1 MAKTA
6 RDQKNYDALVIGHGP
21 AGCSAA
27 LYLCRAGLS
36 AAVVGKDGGALERA
50 EKIENFYG
58 LGRPLSGADLLK
70 TGRQQCAALGADLR
84 EDEVL
89 SLEWLEAGGYQIQLA
104 EDGVI
109 SARGV
114 LLATGRAKRAPN
126 IEGIRAFEGKGVSYC
141 AVCDAFLYRGR
152 SVAVLGG
159 GAYAKHEMEAL
170 LPLAGH
176 VTLLTNGTEPEFD
189 PPPEVE
195 VRTARLLRL
204 EGEGKLAGAQLE
216 NEDIQPLDG
225 LFVAL
230 GSASAGDLA
239 MKLGLRLKDGAIPV
253 NDRQETSLPGLY
265 AAGDCTG
272 AFAQVA
278 FAVAEGAKAG
288 MEMAAFLRKNRV

>member
-1 MAKTA
+1 
-6 RDQKNYDALVIGHGP
+6 
-21 AGCSAA
+21 
-27 LYLCRAGLS
+27 
-36 AAVVGKDGGALERA
+36 VGKDGGALERA
-50 EKIENFYG
+50 ESIGNYYG
-58 LGRPLSGADLLK
+58 LARPLSGADLVE

-89 SLEWLEAGGYQIQLA
+89 ALDWLEAGGYQIALA
-104 EDGVI
+104 DGGEVH
-109 SARGV
+109 ARSV

-126 IEGIRAFEGKGVSYC
+126 IEGFRAFEGRGVSYC
-141 AVCDAFLYRGR
+141 AVCDGFLYRGR

-159 GAYAKHEMEAL
+159 GAYAQHEMEAL

-176 VTLLTNGTEPEFD
+176 VTLLTHGTEPEFD
-189 PPPEVE
+189 PPPEVT

-204 EGEGKLAGAQLE
+204 AGDEGKLAGAQLE
-216 NEDIQPLDG
+216 GGNTQPLDG

-239 MKLGLRLKDGAIPV
+239 LKLGLRLEDGAIPV
-253 NDRQETSLPGLY
+253 NQAQETGLPGLY

-278 FAVAEGAKAG
+278 FAVAEGARAG
-288 MEMAAFLRKNRV
+288 MEMVKFLRQ

>member
-1 MAKTA
+1 MAESQPK
-6 RDQKNYDALVIGHGP
+6 KEYDALVVGHGP

-36 AAVVGKDGGALERA
+36 ALIVGKDAGALERA

-58 LGRPLSGADLLK
+58 LAQPLSGPALVE
-70 TGRQQCAALGADLR
+70 TGRRQCAALGATLR
-84 EDEVL
+84 EDEVI
-89 SLEWLEAGGYQIQLA
+89 SLEWLEAGGYRLELTTGGA
-104 EDGVI
+104 VH
-109 SARGV
+109 ARSV
-114 LLATGRAKRAPN
+114 LLATGRAKRVPN
-126 IEGIRAFEGKGVSYC
+126 IEGIQAFEGRGVSYC

-159 GAYAKHEMEAL
+159 GEYARHEMEQL
-170 LPLAGH
+170 LPLARQ
-176 VTLLTNGTEPEFD
+176 VTLLTHGAEPEFD

-195 VRTARLLRL
+195 VQTGRVLRL
-204 EGEGKLAGAQLE
+204 QGAETLAGAELATGTTA
-216 NEDIQPLDG
+216 PLDG

-239 MKLGLRLKDGAIPV
+239 RKLGLRLNAGAIPV
-253 NDRQETSLPGLY
+253 NESQETGLPGLY

-278 FAVAEGAKAG
+278 FAVAQGARAG
-288 MEMAAFLRKNRV
+288 MEMAKNLRKG

>member
-1 MAKTA
+1 MAQQSK
-6 RDQKNYDALVIGHGP
+6 DYDALVIGHGP

-27 LYLCRAGLS
+27 LYLCRAGLR

-50 EKIENFYG
+50 ERIENFYG
-58 LGRPLSGADLLK
+58 LERPLSGPELIG
-70 TGRQQCAALGADLR
+70 TGRRQCAALGADLR
-84 EDEVL
+84 EDEAL
-89 SLEWLEAGGYQIQLA
+89 ALEWLEAGGYRIELA
-104 EDGVI
+104 GGGVI
-109 SARGV
+109 SARAV
-114 LLATGRAKRAPN
+114 LLATGRGKRAPN
-126 IEGIRAFEGKGVSYC
+126 IEGVKAFEGRGVSYC

-159 GAYAKHEMEAL
+159 GAYARHEMEQL
-170 LPLAGH
+170 LPLAGR
-176 VTLLTNGTEPEFD
+176 VTLLTNGMEPEFD

-204 EGEGKLAGAQLE
+204 EGEGKLAGAQP
-216 NEDIQPLDG
+216 EDGAFVPLDG

-239 MKLGLRLKDGAIPV
+239 MKLGLRLDNGAILV
-253 NDRQETSLPGLY
+253 NGKQEAGLPGLY

-278 FAVAEGAKAG
+278 FAVAEGARAG
-288 MEMAAFLRKNRV
+288 MEMVQFLRR

>member
-1 MAKTA
+1 MAQQSK
-6 RDQKNYDALVIGHGP
+6 DYDALVVGHGP

-27 LYLCRAGLS
+27 LYLCRAGLR

-58 LGRPLSGADLLK
+58 LGRPLSGADLLE
-70 TGRQQCAALGADLR
+70 TGRRQCAALGADLR
-84 EDEVL
+84 EDEAIA
-89 SLEWLEAGGYQIQLA
+89 LEWLEAGGYRIELA
-104 EDGVI
+104 GGGALF
-109 SARGV
+109 ARSI
-114 LLATGRAKRAPN
+114 LLATGRGKRAPD
-126 IEGIRAFEGKGVSYC
+126 IEGVKAFEGRGVSYC

-159 GAYAKHEMEAL
+159 GVYAKHEMEQL
-170 LPLAGH
+170 LPLAGR
-176 VTLLTNGTEPEFD
+176 VTLLTNGAEPEFD

-204 EGEGKLAGAQLE
+204 AGEEGKLAGAQP
-216 NEDIQPLDG
+216 EDEAFLPLDG

-239 MKLGLRLKDGAIPV
+239 MKLGLRLDNGAIPV
-253 NDRQETSLPGLY
+253 NEKQETELPGLY

-278 FAVAEGAKAG
+278 FAVAEGARAG
-288 MEMAAFLRKNRV
+288 MEMSAYLRKK

>member
-1 MAKTA
+1 MAQTPKE
-6 RDQKNYDALVIGHGP
+6 YDALVIGHGP

-27 LYLCRAGLS
+27 LYLCRAGLRVGV
-36 AAVVGKDGGALERA
+36 AGKDGGALERA

-58 LGRPLSGADLLK
+58 LARPLSGADLIE
-70 TGRQQCAALGADLR
+70 TGRRQCAALGADLR

-89 SLEWLEAGGYQIQLA
+89 ALDWLEAGGYQATFAAGGLGLA
-104 EDGVI
+104 R
-109 SARGV
+109 AV
-114 LLATGRAKRAPN
+114 LLATGKAKRTPN
-126 IEGIRAFEGKGVSYC
+126 IEGFRDFEGRGVSYC

-152 SVAVLGG
+152 QVAVLGG
-159 GAYAKHEMEAL
+159 GVYAQHEMEAL

-176 VTLLTNGTEPEFD
+176 VTLLTHGTQLAFK
-189 PPPEVE
+189 PPPEVM

-204 EGEGKLAGAQLE
+204 AGDEGKLAGAQLE
-216 NEDIQPLDG
+216 GGGMEPLDG

-239 MKLGLRLKDGAIPV
+239 MKLGLRLEKGSIPV
-253 NDRQETSLPGLY
+253 NEAQETGLPGLY

-278 FAVAEGAKAG
+278 FAVAEGARAG
-288 MEMAAFLRKNRV
+288 MAMAKFLRE

>member
-1 MAKTA
+1 MAQKTK
-6 RDQKNYDALVIGHGP
+6 DYDALVVGHGP

-27 LYLCRAGLS
+27 LYLCRAGLR
-36 AAVVGKDGGALERA
+36 VLVIGKDGGALERA

-58 LGRPLSGADLLK
+58 LERPLSGIELTE
-70 TGRQQCAALGADLR
+70 TGRRQCAALGAGLR
-84 EDEVL
+84 EDEAL
-89 SLEWLEAGGYQIQLA
+89 ALEWLEAGGYQIQLA
-104 EDGVI
+104 EGGMI
-109 SARGV
+109 SARSV
-114 LLATGRAKRAPN
+114 LLATGRAKRVPV
-126 IEGIRAFEGKGVSYC
+126 IGGIKAFEGRGVSYC

-159 GAYAKHEMEAL
+159 GVYAQHEMEAL

-176 VTLLTNGTEPEFD
+176 VALLTHGAEPEFD
-189 PPPEVE
+189 PPPEVD
-195 VRTARLLRL
+195 VRTGRVVRLQ
-204 EGEGKLAGAQLE
+204 GEGKLAGVELE
-216 NEDIQPLDG
+216 TGEFVHLDG

-253 NDRQETSLPGLY
+253 NEKQETGLPGLY

-278 FAVAEGAKAG
+278 FAVAEGARAG
-288 MEMAAFLRKNRV
+288 MEMARFLRSK